1 MLGAESSNRS
11 RTKSRINAV
20 AYLSLVALAI
30 WGMSRIKR
38 QQEGEIAPPPSP
50 SSTWKYITDDPQL
63 RLAFERDDGEA
74 TKTILARSPK
84 GSLGANLV
92 IALAKD
98 RFVHPL
104 QAALSLGWDP
114 NGPAHDGLPL
124 IVAVGSGEVKAV
136 QALLEAGANPSLIP
150 DRGSPALIR
159 AVHQRHESA
168 ALTKLLLEY
177 HAPVDLGGGFLAHS
191 ESPLACACFD
201 GHIEAAKLLIEHGAT
216 IKPKGGEAD
225 LLMTAG
231 LGRSPVEAVQLLL
244 DHHANPNAMLLSQ
257 EIGAAAGSPPVEV
270 PIIVMLSKLGKGNVV
285 KLLLSRGADPH
296 KKGGGHKSA
305 IEVATGTA
313 LVVFR
318 EAGLR

>member
-1 MLGAESSNRS
+1 MVGAESSNRS
-11 RTKSRINAV
+11 RAKSLIKAV
-20 AYLSLVALAI
+20 AYFSVVALAI

-38 QQEGEIAPPPSP
+38 QQEGELAPPPAP
-50 SSTWKYITDDPQL
+50 ASTWKYITGDPQL
-63 RLAFERDDGEA
+63 RQAFESDDGQTA
-74 TKTILARSPK
+74 KTILARSPK
-84 GSLGANLV
+84 GSVGPNLV

-98 RFVHPL
+98 RFVHTL

-124 IVAVGSGEVKAV
+124 VVAVGSGEVKAV
-136 QALLEAGANPSLIP
+136 EALLTAGASPSLVP
-150 DRGSPALIR
+150 DQGSPPLIR

-168 ALTKLLLEY
+168 ALTKLLLEH

-201 GHIEAAKLLIEHGAT
+201 GHIEAAKLLLEHGAS
-216 IKPKGGEAD
+216 IKPGGSEAD

-257 EIGAAAGSPPVEV
+257 DIGASAESPPVEV
-270 PIIVMLSKLGKGNVV
+270 PIIVLLSKLGKGSVV